1 MFVWFLALRYLV
13 ARPVSYLGIVA
24 IGLGVGALIVV
35 LSVMNGFLEETR
47 DLVRGTTADIVVFP
61 IQDGTTRVVP
71 RDEILEVV
79 NAQEGVAGA
88 TGRLVRPAVYKL
100 HTEQGDRG
108 RMRLPDINISN
119 SENAGYSQV
128 LVLGV
133 DPDREMAVSGFTD
146 YLRDV
151 RSPDLKVDDVRFPFR
166 IHPGLVAGHLRNA
179 GLPRI
184 LVGEDLM
191 LAMGLH
197 KGEAL
202 DIVTLPDEISLEG
215 GQGAKFAS
223 DTFVIAGSFRTGHY
237 DFDTGHMFV
246 MTEAFLDWSGTA
258 MDVSEVYIAAIEGTD
273 LDALRDRLDAA
284 LDEKRMYA
292 EVKTWRDRHAIM
304 LGAVENERTI
314 LAFVLG
320 LFVLLTCTITFMML
334 VMMVQEKVRDI
345 GILSAMGAP
354 SVGIGRIFAVCGALI
369 SAVGGLFGLGV
380 GTWVALNANPVKD
393 WIETTFGIEIFR
405 KNVYAF
411 TDIPTSVHHQ
421 LNAGIVALT
430 VVFSILICLYPAW
443 RAARLDP
450 VAALRH
456 E

>member
-1 MFVWFLALRYLV
+1 MYVWFLALRYLV

-35 LSVMNGFLEETR
+35 ISVMNGFLEETR
-47 DLVRGTTADIVVFP
+47 ELVRGTTADIVIFP

-71 RDEILEVV
+71 KDDMMAVV
-79 NAQEGVAGA
+79 TAQDGVAGA
-88 TGRLVRPAVYKL
+88 TARLVRPAVYKL
-100 HTEQGDRG
+100 HSSDKDRG

-128 LVLGV
+128 LMLGV
-133 DPDREMAVSGFTD
+133 DPDREMAVSGFTE

-151 RSPDLKVDDVRFPFR
+151 RSPDLKVDDARFPFK
-166 IHPGLVAGHLRNA
+166 IHAGLVAGDLRNA

-191 LAMGLH
+191 LAMGLR

-202 DIVTLPDEISLEG
+202 DIVTLPDEISLDSS
-215 GQGAKFAS
+215 QGAKFAS
-223 DTFVIAGSFRTGHY
+223 DTFIIAGSFRTGHY

-246 MTEAFLDWSGTA
+246 MTQAFLDWSGTS
-258 MDVSEVYIAAIEGTD
+258 MDVSEVYVAAAEGTD
-273 LDALRDRLDAA
+273 LNGLRDRIDAA
-284 LDEKRMYA
+284 LDEERMYA

-334 VMMVQEKVRDI
+334 VMMVQEKIRDI
-345 GILSAMGAP
+345 GILSAMGAA
-354 SVGIGRIFAVCGALI
+354 SGGIGRIFAVCGALI
-369 SAVGGLFGLGV
+369 STVGGLLGLGA

-393 WIETTFGIEIFR
+393 WIENTFGIEIFR

-411 TDIPTSVHHQ
+411 TDIPTSVHHD
-421 LNAGIVALT
+421 LNAAIVAVT
-430 VVFSILICLYPAW
+430 VLFSIIICLYPAW